1 LGTVVL
7 LEKSQLEYP
16 RLARGYDKTQ
26 LPTQF
31 VDQLDAIAQRFV
43 GQMDGALECRRHYY
57 HVTNSHVT
65 NSHVTS
71 KQMAGS
77 PSDTS
82 ANNITSSL
90 RINAGSLAG
99 IQVGDQFL
107 LSPTPQ
113 ITGQGA
119 DLADIEKLLLAQVQA
134 VDAHGATLQVTAG
147 QASNAASGSTIS
159 HNFNHYVAI
168 YF

>member
-1 LGTVVL
+1 
-7 LEKSQLEYP
+7 
-16 RLARGYDKTQ
+16 
-26 LPTQF
+26 
-31 VDQLDAIAQRFV
+31 
-43 GQMDGALECRRHYY
+43 
-57 HVTNSHVT
+57 
-65 NSHVTS
+65 
-71 KQMAGS
+71 MAGS
-77 PSDTS
+77 PSDAS
-82 ANNITSSL
+82 TSSL

-99 IQVGDQFL
+99 VQVGDQFL

-147 QASNAASGSTIS
+147 QVPAGKVPSVAKVRSGSSIS

>member
-1 LGTVVL
+1 
-7 LEKSQLEYP
+7 
-16 RLARGYDKTQ
+16 
-26 LPTQF
+26 
-31 VDQLDAIAQRFV
+31 
-43 GQMDGALECRRHYY
+43 
-57 HVTNSHVT
+57 
-65 NSHVTS
+65 
-71 KQMAGS
+71 MAGS
-77 PSDTS
+77 PSDAS
-82 ANNITSSL
+82 TSSL

-99 IQVGDQFL
+99 VQVGDQFL

-147 QASNAASGSTIS
+147 QSSNAASGSTIS